1 MKHLKAIILLLAII
15 SIQSRAM
22 EHDVDAQTWCKNVVM
37 GWNLGNALE
46 SAGGAWDYDN
56 YAWTNVF
63 SKLLTHW

>member
-37 GWNLGNALE
+37 GWNLGNSLE
-46 SAGGAWDYDN
+46 A
-56 YAWTNVF
+56 
-63 SKLLTHW
+63 